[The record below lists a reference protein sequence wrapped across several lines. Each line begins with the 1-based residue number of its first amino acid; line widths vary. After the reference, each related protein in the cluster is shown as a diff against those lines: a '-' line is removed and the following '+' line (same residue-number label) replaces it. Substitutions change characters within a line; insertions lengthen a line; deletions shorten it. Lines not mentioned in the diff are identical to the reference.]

1 MVRFVKG
8 KVYDELIER
17 MVSLARNVSD
27 LNKRVAQ
34 LELEQLEHKDED
46 DIPLDKL
53 LTNKDGLLSYKRL
66 RERRNGANDNRD

>member
-1 MVRFVKG
+1 MVRLVNG

-17 MVSLARNVSD
+17 IISLARNVSD
-27 LNKRVAQ
+27 LNQRLAQ

-66 RERRNGANDNRD
+66 RERRNGKNDNRD

>member
-1 MVRFVKG
+1 MVRLVNG

-27 LNKRVAQ
+27 LNQRLAQ

-66 RERRNGANDNRD
+66 RERRNGKNDNRD